1 MAHILARSQLRT
13 NAGGYAFGRVM
24 ESSVIRRDIEHYR
37 EMLKII
43 PDPAERWQIE
53 KLLLVLEAKLEKH
66 NECHEKK

>member
-1 MAHILARSQLRT
+1 MQAVTLLDESW
-13 NAGGYAFGRVM
+13 RVL
-24 ESSVIRRDIEHYR
+24 SSGET
-37 EMLKII
+37 LSTTGKCSKII